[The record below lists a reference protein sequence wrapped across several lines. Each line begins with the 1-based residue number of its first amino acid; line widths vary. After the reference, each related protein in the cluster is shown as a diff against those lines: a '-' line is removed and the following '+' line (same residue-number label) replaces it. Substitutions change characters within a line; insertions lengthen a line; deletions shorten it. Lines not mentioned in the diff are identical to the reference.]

1 MNVTEITGV
10 INELLHMHADIA
22 KVVESLYFAHPDIS
36 DVVHYL
42 SDGDS
47 QYISS
52 KEEAISII
60 DKVENNMEHSRR
72 SLENIGEKILFIKTK
87 LVNKLNEYDL
97 D

>member
-10 INELLHMHADIA
+10 VNELLHMHADIA

>member
-10 INELLHMHADIA
+10 VNELLHMHADIA
-22 KVVESLYFAHPDIS
+22 KVVESLYFTHPDIS

>member
-10 INELLHMHADIA
+10 VNELLHMHADIA
-22 KVVESLYFAHPDIS
+22 KIVESLYFAHPDIS

-60 DKVENNMEHSRR
+60 DKVENNMEHSRQ
-72 SLENIGEKILFIKTK
+72 SLENIADKIIDIKTNLVDK
-87 LVNKLNEYDL
+87 LDQYDL